1 MKKQEKILV
10 SACLLGIACRY
21 DGKVKRCL
29 KVLKLVKNKILIPA
43 CPEILGGLS
52 TPREKAE
59 IKDGKVITKSGKD
72 LTKYFEKGAREV
84 LKIAK
89 ILKIKKAILK
99 QKSPSCGS
107 GKIYDGTFSGKIVNG
122 DGITAALLKKHKV
135 KIISEE
141 DL

>member
-21 DGKVKRCL
+21 DGKVKRYL
-29 KVLKLVKNKILIPA
+29 KVLRLAKNKILIPV

-59 IKDGKVITKSGKD
+59 IKDGKVLTKSGKD

-89 ILKIKKAILK
+89 ILNIKKAILK
-99 QKSPSCGS
+99 QKSPSCGF
-107 GKIYDGTFSGKIVNG
+107 GKIYDGTFSGKIING